1 MNPLPRFCAE
11 TADNCN
17 KNCKKKKN
25 CKNFIVVFVWAARD
39 DVVLK
44 CSALQQSFKI
54 VQG

>member
-1 MNPLPRFCAE
+1 MNPLPRFYAE

-17 KNCKKKKN
+17 G
-25 CKNFIVVFVWAARD
+25 KNFIVVFVWAALD
-39 DVVLK
+39 DVVLN